1 MSSKPKKSAL
11 GKILFFLLVFLPT
24 IAVSVY
30 YSSYASDQYRSE
42 LRFSV
47 RGVESSPLDAL
58 GLGAIPGAT
67 TQAADAY
74 IVIDY
79 INSKQIISDIK
90 EKLHIDLR
98 EKFSKTEIDSL
109 YKIKKDMSLDEFVY
123 YWKWMINADFNS
135 TTGIT
140 TFEVTAFTADD
151 AQQIAKAVLDVT
163 TNLVNGLSSAARVQL
178 IEFAQGEVNRTEARL
193 GQARKAITEFRNLEQ
208 SLDPTLT
215 AKSGQAIT
223 ETLEKEI
230 IDLKARKAALVGSL
244 NQNSPS
250 MRVIDRQIAAL
261 STELELKRKDVGTG
275 TTDNLKGNNLSSVVA
290 EYASLAVE
298 QDFAEKTYT
307 TTLAALESAQAEAR
321 KRARY
326 FAIVVNPT
334 RQDAAIFPLRLL
346 NIFIFFIS
354 ACVIWLTVYLIWQS
368 VRDHSV

>member
-223 ETLEKEI
+223 ETLE
-230 IDLKARKAALVGSL
+230 S
-244 NQNSPS
+244 
-250 MRVIDRQIAAL
+250 
-261 STELELKRKDVGTG
+261 
-275 TTDNLKGNNLSSVVA
+275 KGAKS
-290 EYASLAVE
+290 
-298 QDFAEKTYT
+298 
-307 TTLAALESAQAEAR
+307 
-321 KRARY
+321 
-326 FAIVVNPT
+326 
-334 RQDAAIFPLRLL
+334 
-346 NIFIFFIS
+346 S
-354 ACVIWLTVYLIWQS
+354 ACRVLKS
-368 VRDHSV
+368 K

>member
-1 MSSKPKKSAL
+1 
-11 GKILFFLLVFLPT
+11 
-24 IAVSVY
+24 
-30 YSSYASDQYRSE
+30 
-42 LRFSV
+42 
-47 RGVESSPLDAL
+47 
-58 GLGAIPGAT
+58 
-67 TQAADAY
+67 
-74 IVIDY
+74 
-79 INSKQIISDIK
+79 
-90 EKLHIDLR
+90 
-98 EKFSKTEIDSL
+98 
-109 YKIKKDMSLDEFVY
+109 
-123 YWKWMINADFNS
+123 
-135 TTGIT
+135 
-140 TFEVTAFTADD
+140 
-151 AQQIAKAVLDVT
+151 
-163 TNLVNGLSSAARVQL
+163 
-178 IEFAQGEVNRTEARL
+178 
-193 GQARKAITEFRNLEQ
+193 
-208 SLDPTLT
+208 
-215 AKSGQAIT
+215 
-223 ETLEKEI
+223 
-230 IDLKARKAALVGSL
+230 
-244 NQNSPS
+244 